1 MLGYTTEE
9 SLSSPDVS
17 EDEYVPQSVGET
29 GSDSSAEEVKQHK
42 GKKRKEQQTTS
53 ANSQGAD
60 VQTRKTRRKARS
72 GSLAA
77 NDKESPSAESS
88 DVTVKT
94 LKKKQNGNRLYDK
107 KFYCIFCSKPFSKMA
122 HHLESKHKDE
132 PEVARAVI
140 LGSYTLSLL
149 RNIENH
155 AYINQVLKQGKGMV
169 IPRQQS
175 SVPIKASDY
184 MHCINCEVYLKK
196 RSLWRH
202 MQRCHRNKK
211 VKGLKSRKTRP
222 FVNMLSHF
230 QTVSMLNFGNWCL
243 TCMKLT

>member
-1 MLGYTTEE
+1 MFLNLFERQKGTVQQKKSNSTRVRREKNSKQLQLTLRE
-9 SLSSPDVS
+9 HMSNHIRQDVKR
-17 EDEYVPQSVGET
+17 VPVPWLQMI
-29 GSDSSAEEVKQHK
+29 
-42 GKKRKEQQTTS
+42 KKALQ
-53 ANSQGAD
+53 
-60 VQTRKTRRKARS
+60 
-72 GSLAA
+72 L
-77 NDKESPSAESS
+77 
-88 DVTVKT
+88 
-94 LKKKQNGNRLYDK
+94 KKQNGNRLYDE

-175 SVPIKASDY
+175 SVPVKASDY
-184 MHCINCEVYLKK
+184 MHCINCEVYLKR

-222 FVNMLSHF
+222 FVHMLSQF